1 MRPSRIP
8 PGLGLSNPI
17 QPCPDLLLAA
27 KSLIFLAFC
36 NSLLHEADSASVLP
50 FNLTYEADSAAILPF
65 MLLYE
70 ADSDA
75 MLHDFLPYEADHA
88 AILLLWAFDV

>member
-1 MRPSRIP
+1 MVQPNLCTASFWQ
-8 PGLGLSNPI
+8 LNP
-17 QPCPDLLLAA
+17 
-27 KSLIFLAFC
+27 LIFLAFC
-36 NSLLHEADSASVLP
+36 YISLPGADSAAVLP
-50 FNLTYEADSAAILPF
+50 FSMPYEADSAAILPF

-88 AILLLWAFDV
+88 AILLL

>member
-8 PGLGLSNPI
+8 PGQGHSN
-17 QPCPDLLLAA
+17 LLQASFWQLNPWF
-27 KSLIFLAFC
+27 FLAFC
-36 NSLLHEADSASVLP
+36 SISLHGADSASVLP
-50 FNLTYEADSAAILPF
+50 FSVPHEADSAAILPF

-75 MLHDFLPYEADHA
+75 MLHDFLPYEADSD
-88 AILLLWAFDV
+88 AILLL